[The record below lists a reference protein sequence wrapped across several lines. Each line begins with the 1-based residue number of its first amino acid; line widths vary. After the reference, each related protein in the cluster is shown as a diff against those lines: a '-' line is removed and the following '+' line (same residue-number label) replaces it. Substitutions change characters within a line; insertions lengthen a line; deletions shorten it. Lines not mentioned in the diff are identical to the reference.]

1 MFSKAFL
8 IAMAIAYVEARFG
21 QENLPSQAI
30 SAVQGGNPGA
40 AATVAGA
47 TISDLLG
54 GANSCAK
61 LQRADQIVA
70 DLGGGADAI
79 AAAQGLVAAEKN
91 TNPFAGGN
99 AQNVCG
105 DPSLPA
111 TAELRGITP
120 LIDPA
125 VDVNGAAAAL
135 SKQSLSAPL
144 NADGM
149 SIFDLMSANGL
160 GDLVVSQ
167 AAGAAAGGAAAGGNN
182 NANNNQNQNQNQN
195 QGNAGNNSTQA
206 AAGNNNNQAA
216 AGNNNNQAAAG
227 NNNNQAASGNNGNQ
241 QAASGN
247 NNNNNNQA
255 AAGNNNQQ
263 ATAGNNNN
271 NTNNQQAATGNN
283 GNQAA
288 AGGAAAGGAAAGGA
302 ADFGKCTPT
311 IDLQAGRAG
320 RKATEMTFQITDPL
334 ARGGQ
339 SDALN
344 PNIITNALCNQL
356 TNVCGANA
364 AAVAKCQDAKAQVQA
379 AGTKDQSTADLF
391 NSAIGFAGGAKAK
404 RSAIAFR
411 A

>member
-1 MFSKAFL
+1 MPQVWRLVASSCLYKATGLLRPFTIQQPQHQQSLFYYSRLHSLPLILTLLPPAGLFDNPRASLTFITVVLYTLYPYYFNLRYQTTSKDIMFSKAFL
-8 IAMAIAYVEARFG
+8 ITMAIAYVEARFG

-30 SAVQGGNPGA
+30 GAVQGGNPGA

-149 SIFDLMSANGL
+149 SVFDLMSANGL

-167 AAGAAAGGAAAGGNN
+167 AAAGGAAAGGN
-182 NANNNQNQNQNQN
+182 AG
-195 QGNAGNNSTQA
+195 GNAGGIDTVWYNPDHKENTSQA
-206 AAGNNNNQAA
+206 VP
-216 AGNNNNQAAAG
+216 
-227 NNNNQAASGNNGNQ
+227 
-241 QAASGN
+241 
-247 NNNNNNQA
+247 
-255 AAGNNNQQ
+255 
-263 ATAGNNNN
+263 TYVV
-271 NTNNQQAATGNN
+271 
-283 GNQAA
+283 
-288 AGGAAAGGAAAGGA
+288 
-302 ADFGKCTPT
+302 ADYQELLDILK
-311 IDLQAGRAG
+311 
-320 RKATEMTFQITDPL
+320 
-334 ARGGQ
+334 
-339 SDALN
+339 
-344 PNIITNALCNQL
+344 
-356 TNVCGANA
+356 
-364 AAVAKCQDAKAQVQA
+364 
-379 AGTKDQSTADLF
+379 
-391 NSAIGFAGGAKAK
+391 
-404 RSAIAFR
+404 
-411 A
+411 

>member
-8 IAMAIAYVEARFG
+8 ITMAIAYVEARFG

-30 SAVQGGNPGA
+30 GAVQGGSPGA
-40 AATVAGA
+40 AATIAGA

-135 SKQSLSAPL
+135 SKQTLSAPL

-149 SIFDLMSANGL
+149 SVFDLMSANGL

-167 AAGAAAGGAAAGGNN
+167 AAAGGAAAGGAAAGGN
-182 NANNNQNQNQNQN
+182 
-195 QGNAGNNSTQA
+195 
-206 AAGNNNNQAA
+206 
-216 AGNNNNQAAAG
+216 
-227 NNNNQAASGNNGNQ
+227 AASGNNQ

-247 NNNNNNQA
+247 NNANNNNQNQNQGNA
-255 AAGNNNQQ
+255 ANNG
-263 ATAGNNNN
+263 T
-271 NTNNQQAATGNN
+271 QAATGNN

-288 AGGAAAGGAAAGGA
+288 TGNNGNQAATGGAAAGGAAAGGA

-379 AGTKDQSTADLF
+379 AGTKDQSTVTLF
-391 NSAIGFAGGAKAK
+391 NTAIGFAGGAKAK
-404 RSAIAFR
+404 RNAVAFR